1 MGHGGHQRRSW
12 FTVGETIEQQHG
24 AWSCAALEAT
34 DPSNELPIELRHL
47 DSEEDGGLAATVV
60 TSQTSE
66 RISRSSPPSL
76 GGGSSLFFGSGSE
89 PAAELVQ
96 NADSSSSISPVLP
109 RRSSSSSLA
118 AGMTSSAGA
127 QQPQQAHGSRSLS
140 LSDLLHSLPVSV
152 SSWLR
157 HRLSEEDASSSLI
170 SPASE
175 DRPMAASPR
184 QDELPP
190 PAPTLPAD
198 DQLRR
203 LRPVLTK
210 QKKAVQIFESYC
222 EEEDDG
228 GLVAAPVPVASRN
241 VPVATLTV
249 PPSLLT
255 KQPRVFKQGSMNDS
269 LLSAER
275 LNEREKLKKSL
286 LPRQVTWSGASSISP
301 IISLTE
307 LPPAPPQPSPQPQMK
322 PVVTKPP
329 PTPAAPTTPA
339 PVTAPSEIGEALKD
353 FSSLRN
359 GFVRIWQTIR
369 GDSSSKSLL
378 LDDRH
383 GDKPWLLES
392 PTNETPARPLAPPR
406 RPPSLLEKRIKSFCG
421 WGIAEESA
429 VGPMSPS
436 PRRLPPVAGSEED
449 FFNFSLPRCCADQD
463 LAFPHRSVHPH
474 RLSYHREEGSDSS
487 SKDSS
492 LQSDTSVDSE
502 DSCVSVIYIPRPD
515 QVKSENEVAGMDP
528 VAKTRNSS
536 SSSSDGSPKV
546 KVFPTLLLATTE
558 MADQVSPAVAAT
570 VKSPAVNT
578 VQSQQKQESTSV
590 LAASVQSINSP
601 SSNRQSCLSSP
612 DALVASKSSVDK
624 VLVRSVAP
632 MFQQHRPVHRI
643 LSFEVF
649 NPETDDMDSDS
660 DCGDGGSTTSESS
673 SSNSAGSV
681 ISVGD
686 PMWPAFQDRR
696 QTILSGS
703 SLDFQTSAS
712 CDLASSEQA
721 DNSLIKQDSS
731 DSWPASIEDPSAQL
745 TSTSSQTCS
754 RTNQTSP
761 ASLVTTGLLECQESK
776 SSSSPS
782 LGDSSS
788 GGSSVKQTQQQEN
801 HSDVEEWRV
810 RSSLGP
816 LDECHEEESNEL
828 GDAFQYDRSFQ
839 HQQQHQPSGVG
850 HQWKLDKVKSSFSAS
865 TSSLDSSISA
875 PSYSSARQS
884 SSASAVSTASEM
896 RKNSDDSAVMSTLPL
911 LRSRAAAAAAAAAG
925 SSTTG
930 FQLPSATCSSHVRSP
945 GKPVNCGDEEEIC
958 FAHSKPLNKMLL
970 GGCGDQRQRSTDRDS
985 SLSIS
990 TSQDSLPSD
999 AGGSHMGSG
1008 GNSGTVTLH
1017 RYYHVFRQGELDQLI
1032 ERYVENLHIISSY
1045 YDHANHCVVA
1055 EKVHVWTI

>member
-1 MGHGGHQRRSW
+1 MGHQRRSW
-12 FTVGETIEQQHG
+12 FTLGESIEQQQYG

-34 DPSNELPIELRHL
+34 DPSTELPIELRHL
-47 DSEEDGGLAATVV
+47 DSEEDGGGGLAATPR
-60 TSQTSE
+60 TSE

-76 GGGSSLFFGSGSE
+76 GGGKGDSSLFFG
-89 PAAELVQ
+89 AETSVVQ
-96 NADSSSSISPVLP
+96 QTAMDSSSSVSPVLP

-118 AGMTSSAGA
+118 AGGGGVLAAGA
-127 QQPQQAHGSRSLS
+127 QQPQQQQPHGNRSLS

-157 HRLSEEDASSSLI
+157 HRLSEEDGSSSLI
-170 SPASE
+170 SPSSE
-175 DRPMAASPR
+175 DRPPSVAPSPR
-184 QDELPP
+184 FDEPDDTPP
-190 PAPTLPAD
+190 TTV
-198 DQLRR
+198 RR
-203 LRPVLTK
+203 LRPMLTK

-222 EEEDDG
+222 EEEDDRPP
-228 GLVAAPVPVASRN
+228 LAPPVLIQCSSGSPN
-241 VPVATLTV
+241 
-249 PPSLLT
+249 

-269 LLSAER
+269 LLSAHR
-275 LNEREKLKKSL
+275 LAEREQLKRSL
-286 LPRQVTWSGASSISP
+286 LPRQVTWSGASSSSVPESP
-301 IISLTE
+301 
-307 LPPAPPQPSPQPQMK
+307 PPPPPPPSI
-322 PVVTKPP
+322 KPP
-329 PTPAAPTTPA
+329 PPPFPPPPPTKLP
-339 PVTAPSEIGEALKD
+339 PPPPPPPSEIGEALKD

-359 GFVRIWQTIR
+359 GFVRIWQTLR
-369 GDSSSKSLL
+369 GDSSSKGSMTLL
-378 LDDRH
+378 EERH

-392 PTNETPARPLAPPR
+392 PTGETHPLPLPPPR

-429 VGPMSPS
+429 TNPMSPS

-449 FFNFSLPRCCADQD
+449 FFNYSLPRCCADQD
-463 LAFPHRSVHPH
+463 LSFPRSAHSH

-515 QVKSENEVAGMDP
+515 QVKGETDAAGLAVDP
-528 VAKTRNSS
+528 AVVKTRNSS

-546 KVFPTLLLATTE
+546 KVFPTSLTLEKTEHVTPAALKSPGGCATTGQHE
-558 MADQVSPAVAAT
+558 VAIKLPAGQT
-570 VKSPAVNT
+570 TNS
-578 VQSQQKQESTSV
+578 
-590 LAASVQSINSP
+590 SP
-601 SSNRQSCLSSP
+601 SKRQTCLSAP
-612 DALVASKSSVDK
+612 DALAASKSSVDK
-624 VLVRSVAP
+624 ALVRSAAAAP
-632 MFQQHRPVHRI
+632 GFQQPRVHRL

-649 NPETDDMDSDS
+649 NPETDDIDSDS
-660 DCGDGGSTTSESS
+660 DCGSSTSESS

-703 SLDFQTSAS
+703 SLDIQTSAS
-712 CDLASSEQA
+712 CDLVSSEPA
-721 DNSLIKQDSS
+721 DSLMKQDSS

-745 TSTSSQTCS
+745 TGSLTSSCPN
-754 RTNQTSP
+754 NQTSS
-761 ASLVTTGLLECQESK
+761 ANMVAVLDESK
-776 SSSSPS
+776 SSPS
-782 LGDSSS
+782 LGETSS
-788 GGSSVKQTQQQEN
+788 GGSSVKQLLQQQQES

-839 HQQQHQPSGVG
+839 QPGQ
-850 HQWKLDKVKSSFSAS
+850 QWKLDKVKSSFSAS

-884 SSASAVSTASEM
+884 SSASAISTASEM
-896 RKNSDDSAVMSTLPL
+896 RKNSDDSAIMSALPL
-911 LRSRAAAAAAAAAG
+911 LRSRAAAASAASAAAAAA
-925 SSTTG
+925 SSAG
-930 FQLPSATCSSHVRSP
+930 FQIPSAAGSGNSRTPCS
-945 GKPVNCGDEEEIC
+945 KACDQELC

-970 GGCGDQRQRSTDRDS
+970 AGCGEQRSADRES

-999 AGGSHMGSG
+999 AGGSNMGGGG